1 MKIDSVNILGV
12 SVARMALNDVLDW
25 VRIMV
30 EQGKPRHIVTANAE
44 IIYKAH
50 KEPAFMELIKK
61 ADLLIADGS
70 GVIWASKILGDSIPE
85 RVTGV
90 DLTEQIFCL
99 AEDRDWGIY
108 FLGAR
113 PEVVEK
119 AVLNTLSRHTKLKVA
134 GYQHGYYSQEE
145 TETVLSNITSVKPDI
160 LLVAMGV
167 PGQEQFIQKY
177 IKELNVPVALGVGG
191 TFDILAGTA
200 TRAPRWMQERGL
212 EWLYRFY
219 KEPSRY
225 KRMLTLPKFALR
237 VLWQG
242 ILSRLGSK

>member
-12 SVARMALNDVLDW
+12 PVARMSFEEVLEW

-30 EQGKPRHIVTANAE
+30 EQGKPRHIITANAE

-50 KEPAFMELIKK
+50 KEPEFMDLIQK
-61 ADLLIADGS
+61 ADLIVADGS
-70 GVIWASKILGDSIPE
+70 GAILASKILGNPIGE

-90 DLTEQIFCL
+90 DITNQIFSL
-99 AEDRDWGIY
+99 AEDRGWGIY

-119 AVLNTLSRHTKLKVA
+119 AVLDTLSKHTRLRVA
-134 GYQHGYYSQEE
+134 GYHHGYYSQEE
-145 TETVLSNITSVKPDI
+145 TSAVLSNITSVKPDI
-160 LLVAMGV
+160 LLVALGV

-177 IKELNVPVALGVGG
+177 IKELNIPVAIGVGG
-191 TFDILAGTA
+191 TFDILAGA
-200 TRAPRWMQERGL
+200 AARAPRWMQERGL
-212 EWLYRFY
+212 EWLYRLF

-225 KRMLTLPKFALR
+225 KRMMTLPMFVFA
-237 VLWQG
+237 VIKQVF
-242 ILSRLGSK
+242 LSRLGSK